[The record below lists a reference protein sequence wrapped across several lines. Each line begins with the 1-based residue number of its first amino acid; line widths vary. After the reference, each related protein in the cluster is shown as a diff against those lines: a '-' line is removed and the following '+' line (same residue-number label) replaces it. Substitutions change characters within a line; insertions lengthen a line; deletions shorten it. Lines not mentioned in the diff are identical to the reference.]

1 MITSNYSDCDY
12 CPYKNGLHLDPEF
25 YKIRNS
31 PLSAETNGS
40 KTLLVFQSPGLDEWR
55 NGRPISSTNNRS
67 AAYKIESA
75 FKALQK
81 TRKDFDITNAVQC
94 YTGKCSNKD
103 TTKPRDLGVRK
114 AASKICAKR
123 LQDLIEF
130 NGYDNLVVFGSVAR
144 NSMKIIDIPQNI
156 KVIFSKHPSARG
168 VSIES
173 IARLLKIDGKP

>member
-1 MITSNYSDCDY
+1 MKSSNYSGCDF
-12 CPYKNGLHLDPEF
+12 CPYNNGLHLDPEF

-31 PLSAETNGS
+31 PLSAEINGS
-40 KTLLVFQSPGLDEWR
+40 KILLIFQSPGLDEWR
-55 NGRPISSTNNRS
+55 NGSPISSTNNRS

-81 TRKDFDITNAVQC
+81 TREDFDITNVVQC
-94 YTGKCSNKD
+94 YTGKRSNKD

-114 AASKICAKR
+114 AASKICVKR
-123 LQDLIEF
+123 LQNLIQS
-130 NGYDNLVVFGSVAR
+130 NDYDNLVVFGSVAK

-173 IARLLKIDGKP
+173 ISSLLKIDEEI